1 MVHSSCPKCPDDFKV
16 KNIPNEIECL
26 VATKSDANDGA
37 LNLNPEIDYV
47 EVVKQQDA
55 NGAVDGIINTGG
67 SGDIQPHT
75 FSTEDDKGLFI
86 LSNDAGKVGVIV
98 INC

>member
-16 KNIPNEIECL
+16 KNIPDEVVCL
-26 VATKSDANDGA
+26 VATKIGSNDGA
-37 LNLNPEIDYV
+37 LNLNSEIDYV

-55 NGAVDGIINTGG
+55 SGAVDGVINTGG
-67 SGDIQPHT
+67 SNPIQPHT
-75 FSTEDDKGLFI
+75 FDASDDKGLFI

>member
-16 KNIPNEIECL
+16 KNIPSEVECL
-26 VATKSDANDGA
+26 VAAKNNANDGA

-55 NGAVDGIINTGG
+55 SGAVDGIINTGPG
-67 SGDIQPHT
+67 PIQAHT
-75 FSTEDDKGLFI
+75 FDALDDKGLFI
-86 LSNDAGKVGVIV
+86 LSNETNKVGLFVM
-98 INC
+98 NC